1 MVDKIVILLSGWLGL
16 FSLYLSADSNETK
29 ATIAQMRGVSLEAAF
44 VARSMQY
51 LYWQNE
57 HLPPNDQ
64 TGTLLVVGQD
74 NCLFK
79 ERLVFLFDVAGL
91 KVQGRQMQVES
102 CESLE
107 EATQIVEENH
117 KIMFVVVLDSASDQW
132 DAKVFSKRKGLV
144 VYGQG
149 ETFKQKGMS
158 MYSYVQNNRI
168 KVSVNLKKLKNK
180 KIQVGE
186 ELLSRNQMI
195 FTGG

>member
-1 MVDKIVILLSGWLGL
+1 M
-16 FSLYLSADSNETK
+16 
-29 ATIAQMRGVSLEAAF
+29 EAAF
-44 VARSMQY
+44 VAIIQY

-64 TGTLLVVGQD
+64 TGSLLVVGQD

-91 KVQGRQMQVES
+91 KGQGRQMQVES

-117 KIMFVVVLDSASDQW
+117 KIMFVVVLNSAADQW
-132 DAKVFSKRKGLV
+132 DAKVFEKKVLSGLWA
-144 VYGQG
+144 G
-149 ETFKQKGMS
+149 ETFKQELS

-168 KVSVNLKKLKNK
+168 KVSVNLKKLKIK
-180 KIQVGE
+180 KFRLAKNCSAEIK
-186 ELLSRNQMI
+186 
-195 FTGG
+195 